1 MLTSLDSKN
10 KIISD
15 EVNSNKRE
23 NSGSKIPYLKRRKPR
38 KQKIF
43 ADWNEGASNFNL
55 YKYWFIDLEYYVEK
69 HNKLVGINNFFIEP
83 LFIS

>member
-23 NSGSKIPYLKRRKPR
+23 NSGSKIPYLKKGNPENKRFLQTEMKVLLTL
-38 KQKIF
+38 IYI
-43 ADWNEGASNFNL
+43 N
-55 YKYWFIDLEYYVEK
+55 IDLF
-69 HNKLVGINNFFIEP
+69 IWNNIM
-83 LFIS
+83 